1 MVDLI
6 SSIIKLE
13 TEILELKRQQTE
25 KRRAAGEME
34 GQYDEQ
40 LRILR
45 KARAEAEAQ
54 ALHGGGGIPGR
65 EGTVGRS
72 FPTEIVDPSDEDY
85 GFLWAAS
92 DPESGEPMYDVR
104 VVSGYKT
111 TRERAHAAAQVYGH
125 QLREKS
131 LADAIFATGETSAS
145 DGASARSSL
154 GSVVRYG
161 NEWSRLSG
169 WLYFLG
175 DLTRNAEM
183 VRLLTSEGSES
194 VQQDEGPEV
203 GRDVQ

>member
-13 TEILELKRQQTE
+13 TEILENRRQETE

-34 GQYDEQ
+34 GRYDGE

-45 KARAEAEAQ
+45 KARAEAEA
-54 ALHGGGGIPGR
+54 LHGGGGISGR

-85 GFLWAAS
+85 GFLWATS

-125 QLREKS
+125 HLREKS

-154 GSVVRYG
+154 GSVVRYR

-183 VRLLTSEGSES
+183 VRLLTEEGSES
-194 VQQDEGPEV
+194 VQQDEGLVV

>member
-6 SSIIKLE
+6 SSFTKME
-13 TEILELKRQQTE
+13 TEILELRRQETE
-25 KRRAAGEME
+25 KKRAAGEME
-34 GQYDEQ
+34 GQYTEQ

-45 KARAEAEAQ
+45 KARAEAQ

-72 FPTEIVDPSDEDY
+72 FPTEIVDPSDEDF

-131 LADAIFATGETSAS
+131 LANAVFATGETSAS

-175 DLTRNAEM
+175 DLTRNEK
-183 VRLLTSEGSES
+183 VIQLLTSEGSES

>member
-6 SSIIKLE
+6 SSFTKME
-13 TEILELKRQQTE
+13 TEILELRRQETE
-25 KRRAAGEME
+25 KKRAAGEME
-34 GQYDEQ
+34 GQYTEQ

-45 KARAEAEAQ
+45 KARAEAQ

-85 GFLWAAS
+85 RFLWAAS
-92 DPESGEPMYDVR
+92 DR

-131 LADAIFATGETSAS
+131 LADAIFATGETGAS

-175 DLTRNAEM
+175 DLTRNEK
-183 VRLLTSEGSES
+183 VIRLLTSEGSES